1 MPGTDNYLVS
11 TVEDNVNQVA
21 VYRKNLFEEDLGPFA
36 NAVLDLWVMDGKVF
50 LPQEMIIERLE
61 VFWDYF
67 KLQKH

>member
-36 NAVLDLWVMDGKVF
+36 NAVLDL
-50 LPQEMIIERLE
+50 
-61 VFWDYF
+61 
-67 KLQKH
+67 